1 MGSRL
6 ATALHWFWRLRG
18 PVSEGR
24 HWMDSVLADGKDV
37 SPAVHAALLARAG
50 DLAMIQGDFARAVAL
65 QEASV
70 ALARKLDDRQLLA
83 DSLGWRGLT
92 AINEGQRD
100 RADEG
105 QLVRGQHLVEQ
116 AVALAREVRSPF

>member
-24 HWMDSVLADGKDV
+24 HWMDSVLADGKDA
-37 SPAVHAALLARAG
+37 SPTVHAALLARAG

-70 ALARKLDDRQLLA
+70 ALARKLDDRHSSPTRSAGA
-83 DSLGWRGLT
+83 DSRRSLKASATAATKVNSSAASISWNKPWR
-92 AINEGQRD
+92 
-100 RADEG
+100 
-105 QLVRGQHLVEQ
+105 
-116 AVALAREVRSPF
+116 